1 MVPKDLK
8 YTLNHEWVRLK
19 GKTAIIGLTGFA
31 LEGLGK
37 VLSVELPRKGDE
49 LLVGIAFGDVE
60 TTEALHEIVS
70 PVEGEVMEINKAI
83 FRNLDVLT
91 KDPYKRGWLIKVRL
105 STPQRLDSLLSPEDY
120 QSQVR
125 GKVRKG

>member
-1 MVPKDLK
+1 M
-8 YTLNHEWVRLK
+8 LN
-19 GKTAIIGLTGFA
+19 
-31 LEGLGK
+31 
-37 VLSVELPRKGDE
+37 VELPRKDDE
-49 LLVGIAFGDVE
+49 LLVGIAFGNVE
-60 TTEALHEIVS
+60 TTDALHEIIS
-70 PVEGEVMEINKAI
+70 PVEGDIIEINKAI

-120 QSQVR
+120 QAQVR